1 MPYLTVQFK
10 NRNMEF
16 TGRTYDFQLV
26 LGAEPPKVG
35 DVIRMLSDDGSRAV
49 CNGTR
54 VKVLAVKE
62 TSDCAQPQV
71 ISYARSSMDEPSISG
86 L

>member
-1 MPYLTVQFK
+1 MYLTVQFK

-16 TGRTYDFQLV
+16 TGKTYDFQLAV
-26 LGAEPPKVG
+26 NATPPQVG
-35 DVIRMLSDDGSRAV
+35 DVIRMFSEDGSRAV

-54 VKVLAVKE
+54 VKVIAVKDQ
-62 TSDCAQPQV
+62 SDCAQSQV
-71 ISYARSSMDEPSISG
+71 ISYARASMDEPSISG

>member
-1 MPYLTVQFK
+1 MVLTVQFK

-16 TGRTYDFQLV
+16 TGRTYDYQLV
-26 LGAEPPKVG
+26 IGTEPPKVG
-35 DVIRMLSDDGSRAV
+35 DVIRMLSEDGSRAV

-54 VKVLAVKE
+54 VKVVAVKE
-62 TSDCAQPQV
+62 KSDCVQPQV
-71 ISYARSSMDEPSISG
+71 ISYARASMDEPSLTG

>member
-1 MPYLTVQFK
+1 MYLTVQFH
-10 NRNMEF
+10 RGEEF
-16 TGRTYDFQLV
+16 VGKSYDYQLV
-26 LGAEPPKVG
+26 VGKEPPKVG
-35 DVIRMLSDDGSRAV
+35 DVIRMLSDDEKRAI

-62 TSDCAQPQV
+62 ESECAQPQV
-71 ISYARSSMDEPSISG
+71 ISYARASMDEPSISG

>member
-1 MPYLTVQFK
+1 MYLTVQFH
-10 NRNMEF
+10 RGAEF
-16 TGRTYDFQLV
+16 VGKSYDYQLV
-26 LGAEPPKVG
+26 VGKEPPKVG
-35 DVIRMLSDDGSRAV
+35 DVIRMLSDDEKRAI

-62 TSDCAQPQV
+62 ESDCAQPQV
-71 ISYARSSMDEPSISG
+71 ISYARASMDEPSISG

>member
-1 MPYLTVQFK
+1 MYLTVQFH
-10 NRNMEF
+10 RGEEF
-16 TGRTYDFQLV
+16 VGKSYDYQLV
-26 LGAEPPKVG
+26 IGKEPPKVG
-35 DVIRMLSDDGSRAV
+35 DVIRMLSDDEKRAI

-62 TSDCAQPQV
+62 ESECAQPQV
-71 ISYARSSMDEPSISG
+71 ISYARASMDEPSISG